1 MTIEKLRLKQKS
13 LPLTLELMISLI
25 ELEYS
30 EDQVPDLT
38 SLCHVLN
45 ETFGTEFTEDE
56 IVFSTL
62 SSFEE
67 EDVRLQY
74 KHLNIFRT

>member
-1 MTIEKLRLKQKS
+1 MISFIEKLRLKQES

-25 ELEYS
+25 ELEYTD
-30 EDQVPDLT
+30 EEIPDLH

-45 ETFGTEFTEDE
+45 EVFKTEFTEDE
-56 IVFSTL
+56 ILFSTL

-67 EDVRLQY
+67 EDMRLQY
-74 KHLNIFRT
+74 KHLNIH

>member
-1 MTIEKLRLKQKS
+1 
-13 LPLTLELMISLI
+13 MISLI
-25 ELEYS
+25 ELEYTS
-30 EDQVPDLT
+30 AEIPDIHT
-38 SLCHVLN
+38 LCHVLN
-45 ETFGTEFTEDE
+45 ETFDTEFTEDE

-74 KHLNIFRT
+74 KHLNIFKT